1 MYVNFNQNL
10 SSFNGYADY
19 GGLGAIIRIDNTS
32 QGLVDHSWDGMRVEA
47 GSQTLLG
54 IGREFKSSLPQPYSQ
69 CQTSMTNPSELYE
82 KISKSA
88 YTYTQEFCVRQC
100 LQRLAIKTCNC
111 SISAIASVFTATS
124 SSCTTTKQNKCI
136 FQKAYLSNFIRN
148 NYVVETCLPECPLEC
163 DSTRFTYTYSSNT
176 LLGEGY
182 ADYINGNKILSSDF
196 YTRPVT
202 ATQAV
207 QSVASVRVFYES
219 LAYTTYEESPQWTL
233 VSLLASLGGNWGLYL
248 GVSLFSLCEIGTT
261 FFELYFFLMKKKQ
274 QHTNV
279 SEENTK
285 VIKFLS

>member
-10 SSFNGYADY
+10 SLFNGYADY
-19 GGLGAIIRIDNTS
+19 GGSGAIIRIDNTT

-69 CQTSMTNPSELYE
+69 CQTSMNNPSELYD
-82 KISKSA
+82 KISKSS

-111 SISAIASVFTATS
+111 SISALASVFTATS
-124 SSCTTTKQNKCI
+124 CTTTKQNQCVFLDAYSNI
-136 FQKAYLSNFIRN
+136 FSKN

-163 DSTRFTYTYSSNT
+163 DSTRFTYTYSANA
-176 LLGEGY
+176 LLGDGY
-182 ADYINGNKILSSDF
+182 SDYINSNGFLSSDF
-196 YTRPVT
+196 DSRPVT
-202 ATQAV
+202 VTQAA
-207 QSVASVRVFYES
+207 QSVTGVRVFYES
-219 LAYTTYEESPQWTL
+219 LAYTTYDESPQWTL

-261 FFELYFFLMKKKQ
+261 FFELYFLLMKKKKQ
-274 QHTNV
+274 QNNV
-279 SEENTK
+279 SEENTR
-285 VIKFLS
+285 VMKFLS